1 LENIKLNNID
11 NVKIVNTGVC
21 DKKGVMKIKAYD
33 RVEEITVNMLPL
45 SEVIESIG
53 EVDLIKMDCE
63 GCEFPAILSTSN
75 EVLSRVKELII
86 EYHDYPKPIVKK
98 LKSAG
103 FIVKVEKPWTIFKG
117 KPVGFLYA
125 RRGC

>member
-1 LENIKLNNID
+1 MN
-11 NVKIVNTGVC
+11 
-21 DKKGVMKIKAYD
+21 IKAYG

-53 EVDLIKMDCE
+53 EDDLMKMDCE
-63 GCEFPAILSTSN
+63 NCEFPAILSTSN
-75 EVLSRVKELII
+75 DVLSRVKELII

-103 FIVKVEKPWTIFKG
+103 FIVKVERPWCAPNG

-125 RRGC
+125 KKKEVRR